1 MVSPFPKKGLWCP
14 CPVCGQA
21 LVAEF
26 EEVDVAA
33 EFKEVDSY

>member
-1 MVSPFPKKGLWCP
+1 MCGSWCP